1 MTGYYP
7 LDGLLQLT
15 LRPTVLEQKFIQVGE
30 VQVGEVIKGIVKK
43 LTDSALFVSIS
54 GNVDGVIWPT
64 HYADIMLKHPQKR
77 FKPGG
82 SIKCRVRVLAHT
94 YYQHRS
100 KNFSP

>member
-15 LRPTVLEQKFIQVGE
+15 MRPTVLEQKFIQVGE
-30 VQVGEVIKGIVKK
+30 VQVGEVIKGTVKK